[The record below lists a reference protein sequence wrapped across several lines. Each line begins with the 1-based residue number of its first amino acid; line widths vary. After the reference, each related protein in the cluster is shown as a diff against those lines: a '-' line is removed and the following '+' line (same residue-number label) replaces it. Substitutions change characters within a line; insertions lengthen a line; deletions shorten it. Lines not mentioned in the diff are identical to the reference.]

1 MNELQKVFNY
11 EDHQVRTVIK
21 DGEPWFV
28 AKDVCEVLEIS
39 KYRDAVA
46 RLDEDEREP
55 VIVDTLGGK
64 QEMVAI
70 NEAGLYSL
78 IMVSRKPEAKSFK
91 RWITHDVIPTIRKT
105 GGYVADDE
113 VFIKTYLPFAD
124 EQTKSTFRATLA
136 IVRKQN
142 EQIALMKPKADY
154 FDALVERNL
163 LTNFRDT
170 AKELKVGQ
178 NWFINWLF
186 EKKFIYRDQK
196 GKIKPYS
203 QFTPDLFEL
212 KEWARNGKADTQT
225 LVTPKGRETFRL
237 MIESEK
243 GVKENAAMANS

>member
-28 AKDVCEVLEIS
+28 AKDVCEILGLTDVSKSLE
-39 KYRDAVA
+39 
-46 RLDEDEREP
+46 RLDEDEKGTNIIR
-55 VIVDTLGGK
+55 THGGP
-64 QEMVAI
+64 QQMSVV
-70 NEAGLYSL
+70 NEYGLYRL
-78 IMVSRKPEAKSFK
+78 IFTSRKEEAEKFK
-91 RWITHDVIPTIRKT
+91 RWLAHDVLPTIRKT

-186 EKKFIYRDQK
+186 EKKYIYRDQK

-212 KEWARNGKADTQT
+212 KEWVRNGKADTQT
-225 LVTPKGRETFRL
+225 LITPKGRETFRL

-243 GVKENAAMANS
+243 GVKENAIVVNP